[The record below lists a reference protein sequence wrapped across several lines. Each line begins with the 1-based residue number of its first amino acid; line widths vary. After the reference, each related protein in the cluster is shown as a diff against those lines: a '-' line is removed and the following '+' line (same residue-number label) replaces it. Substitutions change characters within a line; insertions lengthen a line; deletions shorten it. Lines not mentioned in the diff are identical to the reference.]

1 MDFLPFS
8 KLTQLN
14 ISPRVRN
21 VLEAAYQLCWRE
33 LEQGIKRTLD
43 EYERELFR
51 NAEKAATNDLQNRC
65 FEALKTVRKSNSVI
79 LIAMRND
86 FQRGMLAL
94 LQPERVP
101 SAGKVQLQN
110 NNLALVDNTT
120 LELELAMSELA
131 AKAEIKSSQAL
142 TYVAIRFAV
151 ITGGAPVAVEQIPV
165 GPHRILA
172 ALAVALSEIELSI
185 PVKVGLLRTF
195 DKMAIRKFTV
205 FL

>member
-43 EYERELFR
+43 EFERELFR
-51 NAEKAATNDLQNRC
+51 SAEKAATNDLQNRC
-65 FEALKTVRKSNSVI
+65 FEALKIVRKSNSVI

-94 LQPERVP
+94 LQPERVVEVEKKQ
-101 SAGKVQLQN
+101 S
-110 NNLALVDNTT
+110 NLTLVDNTT
-120 LELELAMSELA
+120 LELELAISELA
-131 AKAEIKSSQAL
+131 AKAEIRSSQAL
-142 TYVAIRFAV
+142 SYVAIRFAV
-151 ITGGAPVAVEQIPV
+151 ITGGAL
-165 GPHRILA
+165 ILRPSA
-172 ALAVALSEIELSI
+172 IN
-185 PVKVGLLRTF
+185 GL
-195 DKMAIRKFTV
+195 
-205 FL
+205 